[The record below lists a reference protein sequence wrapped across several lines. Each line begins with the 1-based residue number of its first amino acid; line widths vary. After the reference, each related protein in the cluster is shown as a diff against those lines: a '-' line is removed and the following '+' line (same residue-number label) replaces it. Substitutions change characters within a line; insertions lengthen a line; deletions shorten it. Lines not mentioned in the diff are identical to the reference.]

1 MDFDSVIGH
10 EEIKRRLISEAD
22 NGKVA
27 HAIMLC
33 GPEGN
38 GAMAIA
44 LAYARYLLCKSDEK
58 HDGSVCGKCSSC
70 AMTDK
75 LQHPDLH
82 FAFPI
87 YKLYSA
93 PKPTYCDDFL
103 KEWRGMLLQS
113 PHFGYE
119 EWAVECDVVRFLQ
132 DHLRCKLKHRVYPCR
147 CGCSNRPPPR

>member
-44 LAYARYLLCKSDEK
+44 LAYARYLLCKSD
-58 HDGSVCGKCSSC
+58 
-70 AMTDK
+70 
-75 LQHPDLH
+75 
-82 FAFPI
+82 
-87 YKLYSA
+87 
-93 PKPTYCDDFL
+93 
-103 KEWRGMLLQS
+103 
-113 PHFGYE
+113 
-119 EWAVECDVVRFLQ
+119 
-132 DHLRCKLKHRVYPCR
+132 
-147 CGCSNRPPPR
+147 